1 MNLGEVGMT
10 ALEDYLRSLSE
21 DHRTGEAV
29 AETAGYGA
37 LQTLLNSVG
46 ETLSPRV
53 RTVINTKNRGA
64 GIPDGGLFAADQ
76 FERRESQPIPGQI
89 PERGAIEVKGPNA
102 EVRKVAASDQVAR
115 YLTLYGQVLVTNY
128 REFLLV
134 ERGSAGQVAEV
145 DFYSLAGSRDEFWR
159 AAASPRSTAAQHE
172 HKLSVFL
179 KRVMLRGAPLLRPRD
194 LAWFMASYAQEAL
207 AILDEGELPELD
219 EVRTTLE
226 RALGVDFEGES
237 GEHFFRSTLVQTLFY
252 GVFSAWVLWSN
263 QRPPDSSER
272 FDWRTAMYIMN
283 VPMIGALFEQLAMPS
298 RVEGLGLMATLDRA
312 GETLNRVERQSFFE
326 TFDEDGAVQ
335 YFYEPFLEA
344 FDPEVRKQFGV
355 WYTPREVVRYMVKR
369 VDTALREE
377 LHLDQGLANESVY
390 VLDPCTGTGSF
401 LVEVLR
407 KIRRNLED
415 RGEGS
420 LAAYN
425 LKRAATERVFGFEIL
440 AAPFVIAHL
449 QLGRLLQEAGAPLSE
464 TRKERAAV
472 YLTNA
477 LTGWSG
483 SKDESPLP
491 IKSFQRE
498 RLAAGEVKLNRKVL
512 VVLGNPPYDG
522 FAGMGAAEE
531 RDLSEAY
538 STTERAPAPRGQ
550 GRNDLYVR
558 FFRMA
563 ERQIVERRG
572 RGVVC
577 FISNSSWLE
586 HLSFPGMRERYLK
599 VFDEIWI
606 DNLNGDRYRTGKR
619 TPDGTNDPSIFSTK
633 ENPEGIQVGTA
644 ISLLVR
650 KEPHESTGTVRLR
663 NLWGTRKREELA
675 SDSERDPKSLA
686 ELYEEQTPPLELGL
700 PFAPLQAQA
709 DYPAWPKLADL
720 FRESYPGVTTSRD
733 EALVDMNRDA
743 LIERMELYFDR
754 DTTDEEVE
762 KVMPAVMKDTGRF
775 DAKRARETLVARG
788 FLPANVVRYA
798 YRPFDVRWLYWEPV
812 TKLLDRNRASYFPQ
826 VFEKNPFLFTT
837 GRVRKST
844 AEPALST
851 YRLCD
856 YNYMDSGARGF
867 PLYLRPPERDF
878 TQSAAS
884 EEAIPNLTEAAV
896 DYLSSLGAAPE
907 DLFYHC
913 LSTMHSLAYRW
924 ENNDS
929 LRLDWPRI
937 PLPRE
942 RDVLVAS
949 GDLGRKISALLDVE
963 SKVDGVTA
971 GNVRSELRLVGRLT
985 RKDDGQIDPDAG
997 HLRVT
1002 AGWGY
1007 RQENNRAIKGGQG
1020 KLTERGYTSDERAAL
1035 LSGAEALG
1043 LSEARMFARLGKTTF
1058 DIYMNDGTYWRNVP
1072 SKVWSYTMGGYP
1084 VIKKWL
1090 SYREEKV
1097 LGRSLEVNETL
1108 EVTSITRRIT
1118 ALLLL
1123 EEDLDESYS
1132 LVKESTRP
1140 EPQAQGN

>member
-1 MNLGEVGMT
+1 MT

-21 DHRTGEAV
+21 DYHTGEAV

-37 LQTLLNSVG
+37 LQNLLNLAG
-46 ETLSPRV
+46 EALSPRI

-64 GIPDGGLFAADQ
+64 GIPDGGLFTACQ
-76 FERRESQPIPGQI
+76 FEKRESAPLPGQL
-89 PERGAIEVKGPNA
+89 PERGAVEVKALGD
-102 EVRKVAASDQVAR
+102 EVRETAASEQVAR
-115 YLTLYGQVLVTNY
+115 YLELYGQVLVTNY

-134 ERGSAGQVAEV
+134 ERDSAGQTVEV
-145 DFYSLAGSRDEFWR
+145 DSYSLADSRDEFLQ
-159 AAASPRSTAAQHE
+159 AAQSYRSTATE
-172 HKLSVFL
+172 HARKLDIFL
-179 KRVMLRGAPLLRPRD
+179 KRTMLRSAPLFRPRD

-207 AILDEGELPELD
+207 EILDKGDLPELA
-219 EVRTTLE
+219 EIRTTLE

-263 QRPPDSSER
+263 QRSHTSSDR

-283 VPMIGALFEQLAMPS
+283 VPMIRALFEQLAIPS
-298 RVEGLGLMATLDRA
+298 RVEGLGLMKTLDRA
-312 GETLNRVERQSFFE
+312 GETLNRVDRQIFFE
-326 TFDEDGAVQ
+326 NFDEDGAVQ

-355 WYTPREVVRYMVKR
+355 WYTPREVVRYMVER

-377 LHLDQGLANESVY
+377 LGLADGLADESVY
-390 VLDPCTGTGSF
+390 ILDPCTGTGSY

-407 KIRRNLED
+407 RIRRTLED

-449 QLGRLLQEAGAPLSE
+449 QLGMFLQEAGTPLSDD
-464 TRKERAAV
+464 RSERAAV

-491 IKSFQRE
+491 IESFQRE
-498 RLAAGEVKLNRKVL
+498 RRAAGEVKLNRPIL

-522 FAGMGAAEE
+522 FAGIAAEEE

-538 STTERAPAPRGQ
+538 STTERAPEPRGP

-563 ERQIVERRG
+563 ERQIVEGTG
-572 RGVVC
+572 RGIVC

-586 HLSFPGMRERYLK
+586 HLAFPGMRERYLK
-599 VFDEIWI
+599 VFDDIQI

-619 TPDGTNDPSIFSTK
+619 TPDGENDPSIFSTR

-650 KEPHESTGTVRLR
+650 KEPHESAETVRFR
-663 NLWGTRKREELA
+663 NLWGTQKREELA
-675 SDSERDPKSLA
+675 ADAERSSESLVA
-686 ELYEEQTPPLELGL
+686 LYEEQTPPLELGL
-700 PFAPLQAQA
+700 PFAPLRAQVE
-709 DYPAWPKLADL
+709 YPSWKKLPDL
-720 FRESYPGVTTSRD
+720 FRESYSGVQTK
-733 EALVDMNRDA
+733 RDA
-743 LIERMELYFDR
+743 VVVDFDREVLEQRMRHYFDP
-754 DTTDEEVE
+754 DTSNEEIKGAYPRAME
-762 KVMPAVMKDTGRF
+762 STARF
-775 DAKRARETLVARG
+775 DAKLTRDRLTKRG
-788 FLPANVVRYA
+788 FLPKYIRRYC
-798 YRPFDVRWLYWEPV
+798 YRPFDLRWVYWEPE
-812 TKLLDRNRASYFPQ
+812 TRLLGEKSPSYFPQ
-826 VFEKNPFLFTT
+826 VFDKNPFLFTT
-837 GRVRKST
+837 GRVRKSV

-856 YNYMDSGARGF
+856 LNYMDSGARGF
-867 PLYLRPPERDF
+867 PLYVHPEKRDI
-878 TQSAAS
+878 SD
-884 EEAIPNLTEAAV
+884 EGNLDEPIPNLTKAASAYLASVEAT
-896 DYLSSLGAAPE
+896 PE

-913 LSTMHSLAYRW
+913 LAVMHSLSYRW

-937 PLPRE
+937 PLPKERE
-942 RDVLVAS
+942 TLVVSAE
-949 GDLGRKISALLDVE
+949 LGKKISTLLDVE
-963 SKVDGVTA
+963 SKVDGVTT
-971 GNVRSELRLVGRLT
+971 GSVRDELRPIGQLVREDG
-985 RKDDGQIDPDAG
+985 GQIDPNAG

-1002 AGWGY
+1002 ASWGY
-1007 RQENNRAIKGGQG
+1007 RQKSSQAIMAGQG
-1020 KLTERGYTSDERAAL
+1020 RFVEREYKPVEKDAL
-1035 LSGAEALG
+1035 LRGAEALG
-1043 LSEARMFARLGKTTF
+1043 LSEEQVFARLGETTF
-1058 DIYMNDGTYWRNVP
+1058 DIYMNDGTYWENVP
-1072 SKVWSYTMGGYP
+1072 DKVWRYTLGGYP

-1090 SYREEKV
+1090 SYREEEV
-1097 LGRSLEVNETL
+1097 LGRSLSVIEAL
-1108 EVTSITRRIT
+1108 EVSSMAKRIA

-1123 EEDLDESYS
+1123 EEDLDESYRRAE
-1132 LVKESTRP
+1132 ESARP
-1140 EPQAQGN
+1140 DPETDGN

>member
-1 MNLGEVGMT
+1 MT

-37 LQTLLNSVG
+37 LQNLLNAAG
-46 ETLSPRV
+46 EALSPRV
-53 RTVINTKNRGA
+53 RTVINTRNRGA
-64 GIPDGGLFAADQ
+64 GLPDGGLFTSDQ
-76 FERRESQPIPGQI
+76 FERRESAPIPGQI
-89 PERGAIEVKGPNA
+89 PERGAVEVKGPND
-102 EVRKVAASDQVAR
+102 EVREIAESEQVAR
-115 YLTLYGQVLVTNY
+115 YLKLYGQVLVTNY

-134 ERGSAGQVAEV
+134 EWDPTGQAAEV
-145 DFYSLAGSRDEFWR
+145 DFYSLADSPEKFWR
-159 AAASPRSTAAQHE
+159 DAESRRDTAAEHS
-172 HKLSVFL
+172 HKLDVFL
-179 KRVMLRGAPLLRPRD
+179 KRVMLRGAPLFRPRD
-194 LAWFMASYAQEAL
+194 LAWFLASYAQEAL
-207 AILDEGELPELD
+207 AILDRGELPELD
-219 EVRTTLE
+219 EIRTTLK
-226 RALGVDFEGES
+226 RTLGVDFEGES

-252 GVFSAWVLWSN
+252 GVFSAWVLWSS
-263 QRPPDSSER
+263 QRPHDSGER
-272 FDWRTAMYIMN
+272 FDWRIAMFIMN
-283 VPMIGALFEQLAMPS
+283 VPMIQALFEQLAIPS
-298 RVEGLGLMATLDRA
+298 RVEGLGMMKTLDRA
-312 GETLNRVERQSFFE
+312 GETLNRVDRRTFFE
-326 TFDEDGAVQ
+326 NFDEDGAVQ

-344 FDPEVRKQFGV
+344 FDPEVRRQFGV
-355 WYTPREVVRYMVKR
+355 WYTPREVVRYMVER

-377 LHLDQGLANESVY
+377 LGLADGLADESVY
-390 VLDPCTGTGSF
+390 VLDPCTGTGSY

-407 KIRRNLED
+407 RIRRTLEE
-415 RGEGS
+415 RGEDS

-449 QLGRLLQEAGAPLSE
+449 QLGMLLQDAGAPLSDS
-464 TRKERAAV
+464 RNERAAV

-491 IKSFQRE
+491 IESFQRE
-498 RLAAGEVKLNRKVL
+498 RRAAGEVKLNERIL

-522 FAGMGAAEE
+522 FAGMAADEE

-538 STTERAPAPRGQ
+538 SATERAPAPRGQ

-563 ERQIVERRG
+563 ERQIVERGG
-572 RGVVC
+572 RGIVC

-599 VFDEIWI
+599 IFDDIHI

-619 TPDGTNDPSIFSTK
+619 TPEGGSDPSIFSTR

-644 ISLLVR
+644 ISVLVR
-650 KEPHESTGTVRLR
+650 KEPHESTETVRFR
-663 NLWGTRKREELA
+663 NLWGTKKREELA
-675 SDSERDPKSLA
+675 ADAERDPESLA
-686 ELYEEQTPPLELGL
+686 VLYEEQTPPLELGL
-700 PFAPLQAQA
+700 PFAPLRAQA
-709 DYPAWPKLADL
+709 EYPNWPKLADI

-733 EALVDMNRDA
+733 EALVDMNREA
-743 LIERMELYFDR
+743 LEARMELYFDR
-754 DTTDEEVE
+754 AAAGSEVE
-762 KVMPAVMKDTGRF
+762 SAMPAAMKSTRRF
-775 DAKRARETLVARG
+775 DAKRVRETLVARG
-788 FLPANVVRYA
+788 FLPENIVRYA
-798 YRPFDVRWLYWEPV
+798 YRPFDARWLYWEPT
-812 TKLLDRNRASYFPQ
+812 TKLLDEKRASYFPQ
-826 VFEKNPFLFTT
+826 VFGENPFLFTT

-867 PLYLRPPERDF
+867 PLYLKPPERDF
-878 TQSAAS
+878 TQTG
-884 EEAIPNLTEAAV
+884 EPEKPVPNLTGAALG
-896 DYLSSLGAAPE
+896 YLSSVGAEPE

-913 LSTMHSLAYRW
+913 LAVMHSLAYRW

-937 PLPRE
+937 PLPKE
-942 RDVLVAS
+942 RGALVAS
-949 GDLGRKISALLDVE
+949 ADIGRKVAALLDVE
-963 SKVDGVTA
+963 SRVDGVTV
-971 GNVRSELRLVGRLT
+971 GSVRDELRLVGRLV
-985 RKDDGQIDPDAG
+985 REGGAQIDPDAG

-1007 RQENNRAIKGGQG
+1007 RQRSNRAIMAGQG
-1020 KLTERGYTSDERAAL
+1020 KAVEREYSPDEKAAVL
-1035 LSGAEALG
+1035 RGAGALG
-1043 LSEARMFARLGKTTF
+1043 LSGEQAFARLGETTF
-1058 DIYMNDGTYWRNVP
+1058 DICMNEGTYWKNVP

-1090 SYREEKV
+1090 SYREEEV
-1097 LGRSLEVNETL
+1097 LGRSLAVSEATEATG
-1108 EVTSITRRIT
+1108 TAKRIA

-1123 EEDLDESYS
+1123 EEDLDHSYGHAKDS
-1132 LVKESTRP
+1132 ARP
-1140 EPQAQGN
+1140 DME